1 MLLKPSQRR
10 TLDGDGAS
18 PPPTMKVD
26 VHPPHG
32 VMSPMGKRP
41 HMVGL
46 KKPNLEF
53 NIKKKKK
60 RATAYSLWW
69 PLLFPFP
76 TLVALFKPSNPF
88 LP

>member
-46 KKPNLEF
+46 KKPNVEC

-60 RATAYSLWW
+60 SA
-69 PLLFPFP
+69 PQ
-76 TLVALFKPSNPF
+76 PSACGLPSFSPF

>member
-46 KKPNLEF
+46 KNPMWNL
-53 NIKKKKK
+53 ILKKKKK
-60 RATAYSLWW
+60 GATA
-69 PLLFPFP
+69 
-76 TLVALFKPSNPF
+76 
-88 LP
+88 

>member
-46 KKPNLEF
+46 KKPNMEF
-53 NIKKKKK
+53 DILKKKK
-60 RATAYSLWW
+60 
-69 PLLFPFP
+69 LLVLPVGSPPFP
-76 TLVALFKPSNPF
+76 LSYPSSAL
-88 LP
+88 

>member
-46 KKPNLEF
+46 KKPNVEF

-60 RATAYSLWW
+60 RAGLWA

-76 TLVALFKPSNPF
+76 TLVALF
-88 LP
+88 

>member
-46 KKPNLEF
+46 KKPYVEF

-60 RATAYSLWW
+60 ARRACGL
-69 PLLFPFP
+69 
-76 TLVALFKPSNPF
+76 PSFSPF

>member
-46 KKPNLEF
+46 KKPNMEF

-60 RATAYSLWW
+60 S
-69 PLLFPFP
+69 
-76 TLVALFKPSNPF
+76 ALACGLPSFSPF

>member
-60 RATAYSLWW
+60 KARHSLQ
-69 PLLFPFP
+69 PVVAPPFP
-76 TLVALFKPSNPF
+76 LSYPSSAL
-88 LP
+88 